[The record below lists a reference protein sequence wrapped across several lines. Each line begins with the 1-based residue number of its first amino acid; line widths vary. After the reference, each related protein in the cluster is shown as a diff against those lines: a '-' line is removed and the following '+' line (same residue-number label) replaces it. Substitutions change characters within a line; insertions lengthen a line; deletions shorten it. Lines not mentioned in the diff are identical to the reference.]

1 MAAFN
6 RDVCCSSCARTYV
19 VAGDSLLRPGSE
31 TEVLAQFRC
40 SCGQWMGAFVPGSV
54 DQDKLVITLKSGDQP
69 AADPTWSKP
78 GGPTAR

>member
-6 RDVCCSSCARTYV
+6 RDFDCPACRRGYV
-19 VAGDSLLRPGSE
+19 VSGVSELRPGSE

-54 DQDKLVITLKSGDQP
+54 DQEKLVVTLRGERRLAVDEMRGEVP
-69 AADPTWSKP
+69 AS
-78 GGPTAR
+78 